1 MLVII
6 TSLILVLNSA
16 SYISYASDS
25 GDFFAQYSGS
35 TEASWGYKPNCT
47 FTINKIV
54 DNRFRGRFAASNL
67 GSYSFNEAV
76 EGKAY
81 TSGNSITCIFTVKFY
96 NNRYYSN
103 IVATVNMLEGTCEC
117 FCVGSWHMEDF
128 VMIIN

>member
-47 FTINKIV
+47 FTVEKIV
-54 DNRFRGRFAASNL
+54 DNRFIGEFAALNL
-67 GSYSFNEAV
+67 GTYSFNE
-76 EGKAY
+76 KI
-81 TSGNSITCIFTVKFY
+81 SG
-96 NNRYYSN
+96 
-103 IVATVNMLEGTCEC
+103 
-117 FCVGSWHMEDF
+117 
-128 VMIIN
+128 